1 LRGWLASYRADL
13 NLRDPK
19 GRNIVDFLDEEH
31 DPDAEH
37 SRTELEKLLD
47 RIG

>member
-1 LRGWLASYRADL
+1 L

-19 GRNIVDFLDEEH
+19 GRNIAGFLDEEH

-37 SRTELEKLLD
+37 SRAELERLLD
-47 RIG
+47 RLS